1 MRPQDPRAFRNAK
14 VKLIILDSAAR
25 IFGPIKMACNAQ
37 VNKKF
42 QTSLKSKLQALF
54 SAMMLLVI
62 SLTTIPLV
70 TIQSEAQ
77 PLLSQ
82 QERLL
87 NNIAFF
93 FLDAFEYTM
102 DIQGAQIF
110 PNDTVKHSIVT
121 EYNPSVYNIPSLQYK
136 IMEHTINASDVEIHV
151 NPTRMDQANTKLVFQ
166 IYANNAE
173 VTGQWLSKGYN
184 NFELRSAY
192 GIYNRIT
199 DKMTIHIPYSE
210 AMQHLLQ

>member
-1 MRPQDPRAFRNAK
+1 
-14 VKLIILDSAAR
+14 
-25 IFGPIKMACNAQ
+25 
-37 VNKKF
+37 
-42 QTSLKSKLQALF
+42 
-54 SAMMLLVI
+54 MLLLII

-77 PLLSQ
+77 SSQSEQEKLLD
-82 QERLL
+82 

-93 FLDAFEYTM
+93 FLDAFEYTF
-102 DIQGAQIF
+102 DIDGAQIF

-121 EYNPSVYNIPSLQYK
+121 EYKPSVYNIPSLQYK

-151 NPTRMDQANTKLVFQ
+151 DPTRIDDANTRLEFQ

-173 VTGQWLSKGYN
+173 VTGQLLSKSYN
-184 NFELRSAY
+184 NLEIRSAY
-192 GIYNRIT
+192 GIYNGLT
-199 DKMTIHIPYSE
+199 DKMTIHIPYSA

>member
-1 MRPQDPRAFRNAK
+1 
-14 VKLIILDSAAR
+14 
-25 IFGPIKMACNAQ
+25 MACNAK

-42 QTSLKSKLQALF
+42 KTSLNPKLQSLF
-54 SAMMLLVI
+54 SATMLLVI

-82 QERLL
+82 QEELL
-87 NNIAFF
+87 DNIAFF
-93 FLDAFEYTM
+93 FLDAFEYTL
-102 DIQGAQIF
+102 DIDGAQIF
-110 PNDTVKHSIVT
+110 PNDTVKNSIVT

-136 IMEHTINASDVEIHV
+136 IMGHTVNASDVEIHV
-151 NPTRMDQANTKLVFQ
+151 NPTRIDEAKTKLEFQ

-173 VTGQWLSKGYN
+173 VMGQWLSKSYN
-184 NFELRSAY
+184 DLEIKSAY

-199 DKMTIHIPYSE
+199 DKMTIHIPYST